1 MTEENDDKIKLTPK
15 QEKFC
20 NEYLIDL
27 NATGA
32 AKRAG
37 YSEETA
43 YSIGW
48 ENLKKPEIQNRLTEL
63 RNKLGNNGEL
73 AQQVINEL
81 KKIGFS
87 NVQDFIDD
95 NNTIIDLKKI
105 EAHKAAAVASI
116 KKSITTFGD
125 GEGNEGE
132 KQTVEFKLWDKIS
145 ALEKLCKHLGIF
157 EADNRQKSA
166 VINVNLTDDDSDD
179 G

>member
-1 MTEENDDKIKLTPK
+1 MSEEKDDTIKLTPK

-20 NEYLIDL
+20 SEYLIDL
-27 NATGA
+27 NATAA

-37 YSEETA
+37 YSEDTA
-43 YSIGW
+43 SEIGY
-48 ENLKKPEIQNRLTEL
+48 ENLRKPQIQQKLTEL

-73 AQQVINEL
+73 AQQVIDEL

-87 NVQDFIDD
+87 NVQDFLDD
-95 NNTIIDLKKI
+95 GNAITDLTKI
-105 EAHKAAAVASI
+105 EAHKAAAVASV
-116 KKSITTFGD
+116 KKSVTTFGD

-132 KQTVEFKLWDKIS
+132 KETVEFKLWDKIS
-145 ALEKLCKHLGIF
+145 ALEKLGKHLGIF

-166 VINVNLTDDDSDD
+166 VINVNLTDDSDD